1 MGQITLGQI
10 AIALA
15 AIAGVIGSITVIAKF
30 IIYFI
35 NLIKKNR
42 TEKEINPILEE
53 IKKMDKKID
62 GVNSNVNQV
71 RDEMSSKMEENYKK
85 LNNKIDS
92 LEINQ
97 CKDAII
103 DFISDVKSCKNVS
116 SKEERAYE
124 AYDKYTNVYHQ
135 NSYIHKLWEENIN
148 VDTKKE

>member
-53 IKKMDKKID
+53 IKKVNDN
-62 GVNSNVNQV
+62 VNSV
-71 RDEMSSKMEENYKK
+71 RKEMTTKMEESYKK

-103 DFISDVKSCKNVS
+103 DFISDVKSGKNVS

>member
-1 MGQITLGQI
+1 MGQITLEQI

-30 IIYFI
+30 IIYFT

-53 IKKMDKKID
+53 IKKVNDN
-62 GVNSNVNQV
+62 VNSV
-71 RDEMSSKMEENYKK
+71 RKEMTTKMEENYKK

-103 DFISDVKSCKNVS
+103 DFISDVKSGKNVS

>member
-35 NLIKKNR
+35 NSIKKNR

-53 IKKMDKKID
+53 IKKVNDN
-62 GVNSNVNQV
+62 VNSV
-71 RDEMSSKMEENYKK
+71 RKEMTTKMEENYKK

-103 DFISDVKSCKNVS
+103 DFISDVKSGKNVS

>member
-53 IKKMDKKID
+53 IKKVNDN
-62 GVNSNVNQV
+62 VNSV
-71 RDEMSSKMEENYKK
+71 RKEMTIKMEENYKK

-103 DFISDVKSCKNVS
+103 DFISDVKSDKNVS

>member
-53 IKKMDKKID
+53 IKKVNDN
-62 GVNSNVNQV
+62 VNSV
-71 RDEMSSKMEENYKK
+71 RKEMATKMEENYKK

-103 DFISDVKSCKNVS
+103 DFISDVKSGKNVS

>member
-1 MGQITLGQI
+1 MDNITLGQVVI
-10 AIALA
+10 FLA
-15 AIAGVIGSITVIAKF
+15 EIAGVIVSIGTIVGVVIK
-30 IIYFI
+30 
-35 NLIKKNR
+35 LSSWIKKNR
-42 TEKEINPILEE
+42 KEKEINPILEE

-62 GVNSNVNQV
+62 GVNSNVSQV
-71 RDEMSSKMEENYKK
+71 RDEMSSKMEENYKQ

-103 DFISDVKSCKNVS
+103 DFISDVKSGKNVS

-135 NSYIHKLWEENIN
+135 NSYIHKLWEENVN
-148 VDTKKE
+148 TKKE